1 MEKDVKEKEIKKE
14 NKKVKKILRIV
25 LLIIAILI
33 VIVLAN
39 AIRNYVIITN
49 LQNKISQYSDSTNYH
64 MKSVANEGNGTIV
77 TMEYYRK
84 DNREVVF
91 LERNINGEKSNIA
104 MYNNGERT
112 DIFTVTTDSKIAQ
125 LDSGTILSVNIY
137 NQLETENNW
146 QTFIESLF
154 VKIRKTNCNDRECYE
169 INGSASSMPLISE
182 GEKIFVDKNTGL
194 LTKTVMNDIVSER
207 EYEFNNVQ
215 DSIFV
220 EPDISQYTLKGKD

>member
-1 MEKDVKEKEIKKE
+1 MEKDVKEKEAKKE
-14 NKKVKKILRIV
+14 NKKGKKILRIV

-33 VIVLAN
+33 VIVLVHT
-39 AIRNYVIITN
+39 IRNYVIITN

-64 MKSVANEGNGTIV
+64 MKSVANEVNGTIV

-112 DIFTVTTDSKIAQ
+112 DIFTVTADSKIAQ

-146 QTFIESLF
+146 QTFIESLL
-154 VKIRKTNCNDRECYE
+154 VKIRKTSCNDRECYE
-169 INGSASSMPLISE
+169 INGSASPMSLISE
-182 GEKIFVDKNTGL
+182 GEKIFVDKDTGL

-220 EPDISQYTLKGKD
+220 EPDISQYTLKEKE